1 MLDIRYF
8 LEFIYSVI
16 LMIVSVRDW
25 KMRKIGNRSSVLVLI
40 LAACDLFLS
49 SDLSLTDRFLGV
61 VIISIPMLIL
71 TMLLPGAFGGGD
83 IKWMAAN
90 GVLLGSRAT
99 VYATIIAIFSAGF
112 YGIVMIF
119 MGRYKKED
127 EFAFGPFLCLGLL
140 ISSLYFF

>member
-1 MLDIRYF
+1 
-8 LEFIYSVI
+8 
-16 LMIVSVRDW
+16 MIVSVQDW
-25 KMRKIGNRSSVLVLI
+25 KVRKIGNQSSVLVLI
-40 LAACDLFLS
+40 LAVCDLFLS
-49 SDLSLTDRFLGV
+49 SNLSFADRFLGA
-61 VIISIPMLIL
+61 VIVSIPMLIL

-99 VYATIIAIFSAGF
+99 VYAMIIAIFSASG
-112 YGIVMIF
+112 YGIIMIL
-119 MGRYKKED
+119 MGHYKKED